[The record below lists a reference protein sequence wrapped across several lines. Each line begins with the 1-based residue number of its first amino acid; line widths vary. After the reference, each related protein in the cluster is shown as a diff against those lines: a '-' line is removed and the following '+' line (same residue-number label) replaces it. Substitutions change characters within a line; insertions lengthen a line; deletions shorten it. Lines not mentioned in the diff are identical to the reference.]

1 MKKIIILSLVAF
13 TIGCNVG
20 GSNIQKNKVVDDKEQ
35 LVNNCIVRSIRLS
48 TNSRN
53 ARRLYFIVTLSD
65 TNGRFLEYKTK
76 EINLNIGDTVDIVAK
91 GHLEVMKVK
100 SRV

>member
-1 MKKIIILSLVAF
+1 MRKIIILSLVAF

-20 GSNIQKNKVVDDKEQ
+20 GPNIQKNKVDSDKER
-35 LVNNCIVRSIRLS
+35 LVNNCVVRSIRLS

-76 EINLNIGDTVDIVAK
+76 EINLNIGDTVDIVTK
-91 GHLEVMKVK
+91 GHLEVIKIKSKV
-100 SRV
+100 